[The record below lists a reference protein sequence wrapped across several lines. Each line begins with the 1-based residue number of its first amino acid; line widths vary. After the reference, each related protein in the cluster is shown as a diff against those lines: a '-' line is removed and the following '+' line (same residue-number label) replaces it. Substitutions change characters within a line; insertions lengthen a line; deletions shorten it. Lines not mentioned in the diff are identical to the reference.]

1 MKRLAFYKW
10 RMKEAD
16 SAGVGVRHTQVWS
29 PGTKTVLKTELDVG
43 LRWL

>member
-16 SAGVGVRHTQVWS
+16 SAGWGEAQGWS